1 MVIVKRKDEI
11 LECLGIWKTGKP
23 KLFHMIAYSSNTAV
37 GFRDDEPFLPTGKIV
52 GSKTFLERLHLKKDW
67 VVDTVIDTY
76 K

>member
-52 GSKTFLERLHLKKDW
+52 FYLQEK
-67 VVDTVIDTY
+67 
-76 K
+76 